1 MGNALP
7 EANIMIQ
14 AGQGP
19 LFKAVPSFNAT
30 GFRYQNVMSHNL

>member
-14 AGQGP
+14 AGQDP
-19 LFKAVPSFNAT
+19 LFKGIPLFNAT
-30 GFRYQNVMSHNL
+30 GFRYQNVMSYNL